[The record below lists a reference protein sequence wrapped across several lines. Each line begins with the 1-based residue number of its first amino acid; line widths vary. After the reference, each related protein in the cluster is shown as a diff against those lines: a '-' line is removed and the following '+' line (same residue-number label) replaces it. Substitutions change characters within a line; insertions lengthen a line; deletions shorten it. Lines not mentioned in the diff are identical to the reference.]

1 MKKLLGII
9 VLGLLL
15 SGNAYA
21 KEIILDKCYPSYRES
36 FNSNQL
42 NHYYY
47 NIDTSK
53 KIMNSVVNWK
63 KKPENAPKVN
73 IVQYNLKYIDNNFIK
88 GFVAEKDGASTS
100 IKIVVDL
107 NDKTISY
114 DGGLLITCE

>member
-1 MKKLLGII
+1 M
-9 VLGLLL
+9 L
-15 SGNAYA
+15 SIG
-21 KEIILDKCYPSYRES
+21 
-36 FNSNQL
+36 
-42 NHYYY
+42 
-47 NIDTSK
+47 
-53 KIMNSVVNWK
+53 K

-88 GFVAEKDGASTS
+88 GFVAEKDGTSTS